1 MTAGGGRRRV
11 WMAAAV
17 CALSLAV
24 HAKGIRAPLLDYHY
38 HRQINTASIARSY
51 FRYRQP
57 LLKPRIDWAGPRHG
71 LAATEFP
78 IEMWLQG
85 KLWPLFGLGEA
96 WGRVLSAIASALT
109 AVLLFLLFEREF
121 GTEAGFFGAALFTV
135 LPVEVY
141 FGRTVQPEAAALLGF
156 VSALYFWDQSLEPS
170 RPAGPWLA
178 AVLSAFLA
186 AGLKLPYTHVFIPL
200 AALTWRRLGRA
211 ALTDARTWAAGLFAL
226 GGVAAWYIHASAGTS
241 VVPTHG
247 DEFAHY
253 LGYGSRL
260 PYYFQFLIFSRFPE
274 LVATYTGLIFFYFGA
289 REVLVRKCDPFWLA
303 LFGGS
308 FFHLLVMGSYAH
320 IHEYSC
326 LPLAVGTAGLMGVG
340 LHLLKEKAGTVA
352 APRRAWA
359 AAGLAFL
366 VAAVPIHAALRVGH
380 WYRQGFEYLA
390 RAHEA
395 AGAVSR
401 PDDLFVTNAPALSV
415 VLYYLDRRGWGEDF
429 QFLDEAQ
436 AAALIDA
443 RTREGARFLAAEKL
457 GQFAEP
463 NGALWRLMRAR
474 GAPVWDDGAL
484 VVFKLAGPAK

>member
-1 MTAGGGRRRV
+1 MTRVPGRRRA

-38 HRQINTASIARSY
+38 HRQVNTASIARSY

-57 LLKPRIDWAGPRHG
+57 LLKPRIDWAGPENN

-78 IEMWLQG
+78 VEMWLQG
-85 KLWPLFGLGEA
+85 RLWPLFGLGEA

-156 VSALYFWDQSLEPS
+156 VSALYFWSLSLEPS
-170 RPAGPWLA
+170 RPAGPWAA
-178 AVLSAFLA
+178 AVVSAFLA
-186 AGLKLPYTHVFIPL
+186 AGMKLPYTHVLIPL
-200 AALTWRRLGRA
+200 AALSWRRLGRA
-211 ALTDARTWAAGLFAL
+211 ALTDARTWAAGLLAM
-226 GGVAAWYIHASAGTS
+226 GGVLAWYVYASAGTS

-247 DEFAHY
+247 FEFAHY

-260 PYYFQFLIFSRFPE
+260 PYYIQFLIFSRFPE
-274 LVATYTGLIFFYFGA
+274 LVATYAGLIFFFFGA
-289 REVLVRKCDPFWLA
+289 REAFARRRDPFWIA

-308 FFHLLVMGSYAH
+308 FFHLLVLGSYAH

-326 LPLAVGTAGLMGVG
+326 LPLAVGTAGLMGLGV
-340 LHLLKEKAGTVA
+340 HLLKERA
-352 APRRAWA
+352 AAAAPPRRAWA

-366 VAAVPIHAALRVGH
+366 VAAVPVHAALRVGH

-395 AGAVSR
+395 SAAVSR

-415 VLYYLDRRGWGEDF
+415 TLYYLDRRGWGEDF
-429 QFLDEAQ
+429 SVLDDAQ
-436 AAALIDA
+436 VSALLDSRA
-443 RTREGARFLAAEKL
+443 REGALFLAAEKL
-457 GQFAEP
+457 GPFAES
-463 NGALWRLMRAR
+463 GTLWRLMRER
-474 GAPVWDDGAL
+474 SAPVWDDGAL
-484 VVFKLAGPAK
+484 VIFPLR